1 VRDCADE
8 AYLLPRDP
16 PLRLINGL
24 GLGGAIKGLAATAVL
39 ASPALL
45 RRALVERM
53 IRPGRLVVDQNGSK
67 PLDPHEILAASGT
80 MFHPSCSCAMGREDD
95 DDAVVDPKCRVYGVR
110 GLRIADASIMPKIP
124 SANTNFPTIMIA
136 ERMADFIRSGA
147 RAP

>member
-1 VRDCADE
+1 MTVLMRPICSRAI
-8 AYLLPRDP
+8 
-16 PLRLINGL
+16 LRCDSWL

-67 PLDPHEILAASGT
+67 PLDAHEILAASGT

-95 DDAVVDPKCRVYGVR
+95 EAAVVDPKCRVYGVR
-110 GLRIADASIMPKIP
+110 GLRVADASIMPKIP

-136 ERMADFIRSGA
+136 ERVANFIRSA
-147 RAP
+147 